1 MALKS
6 VTHPTR
12 HVNCPIE
19 PEILLADIQGEL
31 TIDEARLIHAHQRTC
46 AICQARG
53 DQLRDAYEHVAGLA
67 DVPAVPIANL
77 HESML
82 RESHGRLRAV
92 RMARG
97 LNLPSRAFL
106 LGTTGLLVVALIFL
120 IGIVRPFLQNNVL
133 STQRSMNSIHPA
145 AIGNGL
151 FYAQTIKLIPVVF
164 NGTEWDVGE
173 VLALSEQNGQVLH
186 SLPASTHPPF
196 VSTFGA
202 DSGAAV
208 APAVS
213 PNGKLIA
220 QAAILADGQSPTAIA
235 ITDVATGH
243 VDFITKLA
251 VPDGLAAQPPPIV
264 RQLWMSADSK
274 SLYVLT
280 DLEVNNSRGAHI
292 LTFDLSTGQQTGTV
306 IPAVDA
312 ASNIQLGGYVT
323 VFSPGNVTANRSP
336 SLFDIQPA
344 TSANHQ
350 TGMYLTAVRFNDL
363 HIIGPTFIP
372 GDFRGI
378 SATVSPDGATLYL
391 FDGANA
397 TLSFIDTSTDAITG
411 TMNLAPT
418 DGTPLNLGNPSA
430 GINSSMIVSPD
441 GKTLYIGRDLIVG
454 TTRLFI
460 MRSVDVAARA
470 VLTVTRFIQ
479 PVGKLSLTSDG
490 SHLVL
495 LRTNGELQSL
505 VTADITTPTPWV
517 SLRGNAIIDEIVGPS
532 KQK

>member
-133 STQRSMNSIHPA
+133 STQRSMNSLHPA

-151 FYAQTIKLIPVVF
+151 FYAQTIKLIPIVF

-173 VLALSEQNGQVLH
+173 VLALSEQTGQVVH
-186 SLPASTHPPF
+186 SLPASPHPPF
-196 VSTFGA
+196 ISQLGTG
-202 DSGAAV
+202 SGV
-208 APAVS
+208 AIPPALS

-235 ITDVATGH
+235 VSDAITGH
-243 VDFITKLA
+243 VDFVTKLA
-251 VPDGLAAQPPPIV
+251 LPDGAIAQAPLTV
-264 RQLWMSADSK
+264 RQLWVSADNK
-274 SLYVLT
+274 TLYVLT
-280 DLEVNNSRGAHI
+280 DLVVNNARSAHI
-292 LTFDLSTGQQTGTV
+292 LAFDLATGQQTNAV
-306 IPAVDA
+306 IPSLDSA
-312 ASNIQLGGYVT
+312 ANIQLGGYVT
-323 VFSPGNVTANRSP
+323 VFSSGDVTAKRSP
-336 SLFDIQPA
+336 SLYDIQPA
-344 TSANHQ
+344 TDANHH
-350 TGMYLTAVRFNDL
+350 TGIYLTAVRFNDL

-378 SATVSPDGATLYL
+378 SASISPDGATLYL

-418 DGTPLNLGNPSA
+418 DGAPLNLGNPST
-430 GINSSMIVSPD
+430 GINSSIVVSPD

-479 PVGKLSLTSDG
+479 PVGILAFTSDG

-505 VTADITTPTPWV
+505 ITANITTPTHWV
-517 SLRGNAIIDEIVGPS
+517 SLRGNASIDEIVGATI
-532 KQK
+532 QK